1 MRKKILF
8 ILLLLISNLFGSI
21 DSDSIFLKSNDLYN
35 DDQFKEAID
44 GYTSL
49 LGNQFSNAT
58 LCYNIGN
65 CYYRLGQLGY
75 ARLYYEKAKL
85 HTPTDDDII
94 HNIGIIEEQLV
105 DEVKVLP
112 VFFIYRLIEKINLFF
127 SSSQWAYL
135 MILFLYFNLFL
146 LLIFLFPKSLLYKLL
161 VVRVACV
168 TIPLFCL
175 ILFFF
180 SYSNSSNKH
189 INAILVSSNA
199 YIKTAPSK
207 NSDDYFIIHEGV
219 KFQIVDNVD
228 DWSRILLPDGKDG
241 WVENNKFLKIE

>member
-1 MRKKILF
+1 MRKKVLLVLLF
-8 ILLLLISNLFGSI
+8 LISNLFGSI

-35 DDQFKEAID
+35 DNQFKEAID

-49 LGNQFSNAT
+49 LGNQFNNSI

-85 HTPTDDDII
+85 HTPRDKDVI
-94 HNIGIIEEQLV
+94 HNIGIIEAQLV

-135 MILFLYFNLFL
+135 RFCFYI
-146 LLIFLFPKSLLYKLL
+146 LIFFY
-161 VVRVACV
+161 C
-168 TIPLFCL
+168 
-175 ILFFF
+175 LFFCF
-180 SYSNSSNKH
+180 LNLCF
-189 INAILVSSNA
+189 INYL
-199 YIKTAPSK
+199 
-207 NSDDYFIIHEGV
+207 
-219 KFQIVDNVD
+219 
-228 DWSRILLPDGKDG
+228 
-241 WVENNKFLKIE
+241 